1 MQFDQS
7 IRELRQAR
15 NLSQRELAGWVVVTF
30 TYIRKIKNDK
40 IEFGDYP
47 SEALIS
53 KLAAHPTAVGSSS
66 FPRRS
71 LPSAGDPA
79 GDDRY
84 LLFRQWEPEPL
95 AARLTA

>member
-1 MQFDQS
+1 MGPVTQFDQS
-7 IRELRQAR
+7 TRELRQAR
-15 NLSQRELAGWVVVTF
+15 NLSQRELAGWVGVTF

-66 FPRRS
+66 FPGEAC
-71 LPSAGDPA
+71 PVPVT
-79 GDDRY
+79 
-84 LLFRQWEPEPL
+84 LLATIATCFFGNGNLNR
-95 AARLTA
+95 